1 MEQPNFDEL
10 STALTTAGREMGRL
24 PNLPVIDQGAQ
35 ILAQIQQISNS
46 LTQVNATLTQVQQEV
61 AQVRTDLGQ
70 VQTELGR
77 VQTDMH
83 AGFGRL
89 TTRMD
94 ARYVV

>member
-10 STALTTAGREMGRL
+10 ATVLTTAGREMGRL
-24 PNLPVIDQGAQ
+24 ANVPVIDQGAQ
-35 ILAQIQQISNS
+35 KLAQIQQISNS

-70 VQTELGR
+70 VR
-77 VQTDMH
+77 TDMR

-89 TTRMD
+89 TTRMCYGPP
-94 ARYVV
+94 RQLTGS